1 MWRILQIVVVVM
13 SGGLTLASAEDRL
26 KIVVSIPPQRWL
38 VEQIGGDRVDVKV
51 LVAPGESPTTYQP
64 TDAQVTHLLQAK
76 IYFRIGVPFER
87 GLWFEALGKMARLE
101 RIDVRAGIELQG
113 DDPHIWLSPRLLSI
127 QAATVAASLSRHDP
141 TERDF
146 YAANLNRLETRMEAL
161 DEEIRQMLEPFA
173 GRSFFV
179 FHPSWGYFSAA
190 YGLEQIAVEK
200 DGREPSDWE
209 LTVLQRQARKAGIT
223 TVFVQPQIYGRGAQA
238 FAESIGAELQT
249 LDPLVADVAVNL
261 AETADKLKASFSER
275 ETRGQ

>member
-26 KIVVSIPPQRWL
+26 KIVVSIPPQQWL

-200 DGREPSDWE
+200 HGREPSDRE

-223 TVFVQPQIYGRGAQA
+223 TVFVQPQIHGRGAQA

-275 ETRGQ
+275 ESRGQ

>member
-26 KIVVSIPPQRWL
+26 KIVVSIPPQQWL

-200 DGREPSDWE
+200 DGREPSDRE

-223 TVFVQPQIYGRGAQA
+223 TVFVQPQVYGRGAQA